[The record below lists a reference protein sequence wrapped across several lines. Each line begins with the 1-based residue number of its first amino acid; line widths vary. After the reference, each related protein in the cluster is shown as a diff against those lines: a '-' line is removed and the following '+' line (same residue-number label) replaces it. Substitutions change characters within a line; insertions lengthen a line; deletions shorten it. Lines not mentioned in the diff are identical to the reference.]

1 MDFTLSPDEQFVQR
15 AARDF
20 MDALCPTSV
29 PRAVAYGPPV
39 LQRKLWD
46 GLAAGGWLGTAIP
59 IDYGGAG
66 SGLVNLGLFCFEGG
80 RALLPT
86 SFRTTVFAAAAVLAA
101 GNDAQKRRFLPD
113 LAAGK
118 TVVGMATELPEAASV
133 ELAGGLASGVQQ
145 LVANAAFADVLLV
158 FACAEDGGTVALLLP
173 AGTRGITVR
182 AQRAIGGEPVAE
194 VRLEEVAVDEQCV
207 LGIATKPNDRAALWE
222 GWLDTALAILCMEMA
237 GGISR
242 VVEMTADYMK
252 KREQF
257 GKPLGSFQ
265 AVQHHL
271 ANMTTQ
277 SDGAY
282 ATALQALWAAT
293 HRCPARL
300 EASIAK
306 AWGGSAYKGVTVLAH
321 QLHGGIGYVR
331 ESDLHLW
338 SERAVADALSLGTRD
353 YHLRRLS
360 RAFARAPR

>member
-15 AARDF
+15 AARDLLK
-20 MDALCPTSV
+20 ALCPPSV

-39 LQRKLWD
+39 LQRELWD

-59 IDYGGAG
+59 AEFGGAG
-66 SGLVNLGLFCFEGG
+66 SGLVNLGLFSFEGG
-80 RALLPT
+80 RVLLPT
-86 SFRTTVFAAAAVLAA
+86 CFRTTVLAAAAVLAA
-101 GNDAQKRRFLPD
+101 GNEAQRRRFLPG

-118 TVVGMATELPEAASV
+118 TVVGMAMELPEAASV
-133 ELAGGLASGVQQ
+133 ELAGGFASGVQP
-145 LVANAAFADVLLV
+145 LVANAAFADTLLL
-158 FACAEDGGTVALLLP
+158 FARAEDGGTVALLLP
-173 AGTRGITVR
+173 AGTAGITVR

-194 VRLEEVAVDEQCV
+194 VRLEAVAVNGESV
-207 LGIATKPNDRAALWE
+207 LGIAAAPGDRAGLWD
-222 GWLDTALAILCMEMA
+222 GWLDTALALLCMEMA
-237 GGISR
+237 GGIAR
-242 VVEMTADYMK
+242 VVEMTADYMR

-282 ATALQALWAAT
+282 ATALQAVWAAA
-293 HRCPARL
+293 HRCPAHL

-306 AWGGSAYKGVTVLAH
+306 AWAGSAYKAVTILAH

-353 YHLRRLS
+353 HHLRRLWQ
-360 RAFARAPR
+360 ARGPR